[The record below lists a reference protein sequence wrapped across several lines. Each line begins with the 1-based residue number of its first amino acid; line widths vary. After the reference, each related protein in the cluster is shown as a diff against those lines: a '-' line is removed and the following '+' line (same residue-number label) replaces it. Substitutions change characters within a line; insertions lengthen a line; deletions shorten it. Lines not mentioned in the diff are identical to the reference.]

1 MREPTDFAS
10 KPDIVIGTT
19 DYERLEGLA
28 SSFETRLPS
37 VTDDLLAELSRARL
51 VPDGALPADS
61 VRMGSVVRFRT
72 DATDEKTLQLV
83 FPGDADIANGKISI
97 LTPIGTALI
106 GLSAGQSIAWCANDG
121 RRHRLTVVSV
131 SQPPLV
137 GGGPELQSPDRG

>member
-1 MREPTDFAS
+1 MREPTDFTS
-10 KPDIVIGTT
+10 KPEIVIGTS

-37 VTDDLLAELSRARL
+37 VTEDLLGELSRARL
-51 VPDGALPADS
+51 VPDGALPGDI

-72 DATDEKTLQLV
+72 DATAEKTLQLV
-83 FPGDADIANGKISI
+83 FPGDADIASGRISI

-106 GLSAGQSIAWCANDG
+106 GLSKGQSIAWCANDG
-121 RRHRLTVVSV
+121 RKHRLTVVSV

-137 GGGPELQSPDRG
+137 GGMPELQTLDRV